1 MSESGI
7 HGEVG
12 GVAGREG
19 GLARIRLAIVGGGP
33 YCTYAM
39 ERLAASVTSRDGS
52 VELDIHVFDRTGH
65 FGAGAV
71 HSDAQAPTSFLNR
84 IARHVS
90 FGADESVEDAGPL
103 LPAELRP
110 NLYDWCRR
118 KFEGTGDPR
127 FDIDPDS
134 WPKRYLHGLALRE
147 HFSEY
152 VEILRSQ
159 PSVTVTL
166 HHSEVT
172 DIEDLA
178 EKGEEGTLLVTS
190 APVGDVR
197 NGAVTR
203 TAVDQVLL
211 LTGHSYNDPMRS
223 ERTRQWVE
231 SAARTPGSVFVPSAY
246 PLRERLTTENAGP
259 GRVVGCA
266 GTMLTGIDVILH
278 LTEGRGGLF
287 QRAATGELRYVPSG
301 HEPRSIVAFSES
313 GLFAFARPHESGSSG
328 AKKKKRKGIFLTV
341 ESVDRLR
348 ENFGS
353 DPVRVGRSVSRQID
367 YERHLFPLIVAEM
380 WLLYYE
386 TLFGEDFGGHL
397 AEATAAARR
406 DFLDRT
412 AETAPTEESV
422 RMLTAPIERAVAE
435 AVDALESFL
444 LGRSPYVSLRAEVRP
459 WCFDTLLWRYVDVV
473 LGQSARE
480 RLEAALDDPA
490 EVASIVAGLES
501 PSRHAVLPSG
511 NLFSWERTLEP
522 IAPSDQT
529 SPEQYRKA
537 MVEFMTVD
545 HVWARQGTFTNPA
558 KTAADGVW
566 RGLRPAIVHAV
577 NFGGLHADAH
587 RTFLGSWLRQ
597 HNRLAYGPVPE
608 VMERIQALIEHGILD
623 VSPGPLARVETDG
636 DTLVVR
642 GPRTGAVRP
651 IDVLVDGRVPSFDA
665 SADIAP
671 LYPNLLR
678 RGLVRVW
685 RNPHTG
691 GGEAFEP
698 GGLDLTE
705 DFRVIRPDGS
715 VDDRISV
722 LGPAIEGQRFF
733 QGGAMK
739 PDANHHAM
747 RNVLCWLRTFWK
759 QTTAA

>member
-1 MSESGI
+1 MEKL
-7 HGEVG
+7 GELR
-12 GVAGREG
+12 AEG
-19 GLARIRLAIVGGGP
+19 EPALVRLAIVGGGP

-39 ERLAASVTSRDGS
+39 ERLVASVASHDGS
-52 VELDIHVFDRTGH
+52 VAFDIHVFDRTGH

-90 FGADESVEDAGPL
+90 FGADESIEGAGQL
-103 LPAELRP
+103 LPAELRS

-118 KFEGTGDPR
+118 KFGETGDPR

-152 VEILRSQ
+152 VEILRRQ

-178 EKGEEGTLLVTS
+178 GKGEEGPLLIAAV
-190 APVGDVR
+190 PVDGEQS
-197 NGAVTR
+197 GAVTR

-223 ERTRQWVE
+223 ERTRRWTE
-231 SAARTPGSVFVPSAY
+231 SAARVPGSVFVPSAY
-246 PLRERLTTENAGP
+246 PLREQLTTENAGP
-259 GRVVGCA
+259 GKVVGCA

-278 LTEGRGGLF
+278 LTEGRGGVF
-287 QRAATGELRYVPSG
+287 QQADTGELRYVPSG
-301 HEPRSIVAFSES
+301 REPRSIVAFSES
-313 GLFAFARPHESGSSG
+313 GLFAFARPHEFRSSG
-328 AKKKKRKGIFLTV
+328 AKKNKRNGIFLTV
-341 ESVDRLR
+341 EAVDRLR
-348 ENFGS
+348 ANFGS
-353 DPVRVGRSVSRQID
+353 DPVAVGQSKSRQID

-380 WLLYYE
+380 WLVYYE
-386 TLFGEDFGGHL
+386 TLFGADFGRHL
-397 AEATAAARR
+397 AKASAAARQ

-412 AETAPTEESV
+412 AETASAEESV
-422 RMLTAPIERAVAE
+422 RMLTAPIERVVAE
-435 AVDALESFL
+435 AVDALESLL
-444 LGRSPYVSLRAEVRP
+444 LGRCAYASLGAEVRP
-459 WCFDTLLWRYVDVV
+459 WSFDALLWRYVDVV
-473 LGQSARE
+473 LGESARE

-511 NLFSWERTLEP
+511 NLFSLERTLDP
-522 IAPSDQT
+522 IAPGDQT

-545 HVWARQGTFTNPA
+545 HIWARQGTFANPA
-558 KTAADGVW
+558 KTAADSVW

-623 VSPGPLARVETDG
+623 VSPGPQAQVDTDG

-691 GGEAFEP
+691 GGKDFEP

-715 VDDRISV
+715 TDDRISV

-733 QGGAMK
+733 QGGALK
-739 PDANHHAM
+739 PGANHHAM
-747 RNVLCWLRTFWK
+747 RNILCWLRTFWK
-759 QTTAA
+759 QAAGG

>member
-1 MSESGI
+1 M
-7 HGEVG
+7 
-12 GVAGREG
+12 
-19 GLARIRLAIVGGGP
+19 VGGGP

-39 ERLAASVTSRDGS
+39 ERLAASVASRAGS

-65 FGAGAV
+65 FGAGGV
-71 HSDAQAPTSFLNR
+71 HSDTQAPTSFLNR
-84 IARHVS
+84 IAKEVS
-90 FGADESVEDAGPL
+90 FAADESLEDAGPL
-103 LPAELRP
+103 LPEELRP
-110 NLYDWCRR
+110 SLYDWCRR
-118 KFEGTGDPR
+118 KFDETGDPR

-134 WPKRYLHGLALRE
+134 WPKRYLHGLALRDS
-147 HFSEY
+147 FSEY
-152 VEILRSQ
+152 VRILRSH

-172 DIEDLA
+172 DIEDLT
-178 EKGEEGTLLVTS
+178 EKGAAGPLVVTS
-190 APVGDVR
+190 APVADAQ
-197 NGAVTR
+197 NGAQER
-203 TAVDQVLL
+203 TPVDQVLL
-211 LTGHSYNDPMRS
+211 LTGHSYNEPTRS
-223 ERTRQWVE
+223 ERTRRWVE
-231 SAARTPGSVFVPSAY
+231 AAARVPGATFVPSAY
-246 PLRERLTTENAGP
+246 PLRERLTPENTGP
-259 GRVVGCA
+259 GQVVGCA
-266 GTMLTGIDVILH
+266 GTMLTGIDVVLH
-278 LTEGRGGLF
+278 LTEGRGGVF
-287 QRAATGELRYVPSG
+287 RRAETGELRYVPSG
-301 HEPRSIVAFSES
+301 REPRSIVVFSES
-313 GLFAFARPHESGSSG
+313 GLFAFARPYQRASSG
-328 AKKKKRKGIFLTV
+328 AKKNGAKKKRTGIFLTV

-348 ENFGS
+348 ENFGGG
-353 DPVRVGRSVSRQID
+353 PVEVGRTVSRQID

-386 TLFGEDFGGHL
+386 TLFGADFGAHL
-397 AEATAAARR
+397 VDVTTAARQ

-412 AETAPTEESV
+412 AGTASTEESV
-422 RMLTAPIERAVAE
+422 RKLTVPMERAVAE
-435 AVDALESFL
+435 AVDALESLL
-444 LGRSPYVSLRAEVRP
+444 LGRSSYTALRAEARP

-473 LGQSARE
+473 LGESARN
-480 RLEAALDDPA
+480 RLEAALGDPA
-490 EVASIVAGLES
+490 ELASIVAGLES

-511 NLFSWERTLEP
+511 NLFSWERTLDP

-537 MVEFMTVD
+537 MIEFMTTD
-545 HVWARQGTFTNPA
+545 HVWARQGTSVNPA

-566 RGLRPAIVHAV
+566 RGLRPVVVYAV
-577 NFGGLHADAH
+577 NYGGLHADAH

-608 VMERIQALIEHGILD
+608 VMERIQALVEHGILD
-623 VSPGPLARVETDG
+623 VSAGPRAQVETDG

-678 RGLVRVW
+678 RGLVRLW

-691 GGEAFEP
+691 GGEDFVP

-739 PDANHHAM
+739 PHANHHAM
-747 RNVLCWLRTFWK
+747 RNILCWLRTFWK
-759 QTTAA
+759 QTTAS